1 MKRGIRRRWVGAKR
15 SDSALERILFSVEGE
30 ESDGGG
36 DAGVVVGGGDGPAE
50 GFEFFDAVGHDDGMA
65 GEFEHV
71 AVVPIVTDGHDVFAG
86 NAAAAGPFGERR
98 AFGGAAG
105 NDVEDGEVAMLVFG
119 VREAELRGAR
129 KAFDDGEGGA
139 HAGDRSDEHDLNGI
153 FAEAAF
159 ERSALGNEFAIALIV
174 AAADGIVPVDALEDD
189 LIFAGAVEDYGG
201 AGAKIGRGGEDFAG
215 DFARKQAAQ
224 MRFAGFGFDERP
236 IIDDEGEFAGNL
248 LGDGTCEVE
257 AASGDEDDF
266 DAARMGFEDGVAIG
280 VGEFVTVV
288 EQRAVDIHGDKAN
301 RHGSIVA

>member
-1 MKRGIRRRWVGAKR
+1 MGAKR

-36 DAGVVVGGGDGPAE
+36 DAAVVIGESYGPAE
-50 GFEFFDAVGHDDGMA
+50 GFEFFDAVSHDDGMA

-105 NDVEDGEVAMLVFG
+105 NDVEDGEVAVLVFG
-119 VREAELRGAR
+119 VREAELRGAG
-129 KAFDDGEGGA
+129 KSFDDGESVA
-139 HAGDRSDEHDLNGI
+139 HARDGSDEHHLNGI
-153 FAEAAF
+153 FGEAF
-159 ERSALGNEFAIALIV
+159 FKRRALGDEFAIAVIV
-174 AAADGIVPVDALEDD
+174 AAADGIVPVHMLEDD
-189 LIFAGAVEDYGG
+189 LIFAGAIENHGR
-201 AGAKIGRGGEDFAG
+201 AGAKFVGGGEDLAG
-215 DFARKQAAQ
+215 DFARKQMAQ

-248 LGDGTCEVE
+248 LGDGTCEVK

-266 DAARMGFEDGVAIG
+266 DAARVGFEDGVAIG
-280 VGEFVTVV
+280 VGQLVTVV